1 MSLFICPLCQSPLQ
15 PAIDSWC
22 CDGSLNPK
30 QTAHSF
36 DVARQ
41 GYVNLL
47 PVQQKK
53 SKAPGDSALSIKAR
67 QRFLQAGY
75 YQPLQDLICEQI
87 TLWLAKEMSAKDQAS
102 NEQAAYAKSRWLDIG
117 CGEGYY
123 TQALAEQVDIDELIA
138 ADISKPALIEM
149 AKGSKAA
156 HTLWYQQ
163 DVINTNQ
170 GVNHE
175 QTRQQSQK
183 DSQQPSPKKTVIYPI
198 VTSAAHLPLQA
209 QSITGI
215 SSIFSPILPEAFA
228 QVLQDNGYLIIA
240 KPDSGHLASVRA
252 ALFDEVREH
261 DSDKFLTEL
270 APYFTLLE
278 THQVSTELSL
288 SAEALADLLT
298 MTPYAYRAQIDKRR
312 SLLDLVDTKPFITEA
327 KFVVYILQKTSKGE
341 AQTRHSK
348 EQAP

>member
-1 MSLFICPLCQSPLQ
+1 MSLFICPICQSPMQ
-15 PAIDSWC
+15 TAIDTWR
-22 CDGSLNPK
+22 CDGSLAISLNAK
-30 QTAHSF
+30 QTVHSF

-75 YQPLQDLICEQI
+75 YQPLRDLLCEQI
-87 TLWLAKEMSAKDQAS
+87 ELLLAKDQLSKSQAS
-102 NEQAAYAKSRWLDIG
+102 NKTETNARNRWLDIG

-156 HTLWYQQ
+156 NHLWYQ
-163 DVINTNQ
+163 INPNP
-170 GVNHE
+170 GANHE

-183 DSQQPSPKKTVIYPI
+183 DSQQPPPKKTAIYPI
-198 VTSAAHLPLQA
+198 VTSAAYLPLQA
-209 QSITGI
+209 QSIMGI
-215 SSIFSPILPEAFA
+215 SSIFSPILPAAFA

-288 SAEALADLLT
+288 PAEALADLLT
-298 MTPYAYRAQIDKRR
+298 MTPYAYRAQIDKRLA
-312 SLLDLVDTKPFITEA
+312 LLDLVKTEPFITEA
-327 KFVVYILQKTSKGE
+327 KFVIYILQKTANK
-341 AQTRHSK
+341 
-348 EQAP
+348 

>member
-1 MSLFICPLCQSPLQ
+1 M
-15 PAIDSWC
+15 
-22 CDGSLNPK
+22 
-30 QTAHSF
+30 
-36 DVARQ
+36 
-41 GYVNLL
+41 
-47 PVQQKK
+47 
-53 SKAPGDSALSIKAR
+53 
-67 QRFLQAGY
+67 QASY
-75 YQPLQDLICEQI
+75 YQPLRDLICKQI
-87 TLWLAKEMSAKDQAS
+87 ELLLAKGQLSKSQAS
-102 NEQAAYAKSRWLDIG
+102 NKNETSARNRWLDIG

-123 TQALAEQVDIDELIA
+123 TQALAEQANIDELIA

-149 AKGSKAA
+149 AKGSKAT

-163 DVINTNQ
+163 DIINTNQ

-183 DSQQPSPKKTVIYPI
+183 DSQQPSPKKTVVYPI

-215 SSIFSPILPEAFA
+215 SSIFSPILPAAFA

-240 KPDSGHLASVRA
+240 KPDSGHLASVRT

-298 MTPYAYRAQIDKRR
+298 MTPYAYRAQIEKRR
-312 SLLDLVDTKPFITEA
+312 ALLDLVNTESFITEA
-327 KFVVYILQKTSKGE
+327 KFVVYILQKTLKGE